1 MTPHVTFGALV
12 TRRVSLVAIYIYLV
26 NFIPIEQLYI
36 SFKYRVLKY
45 HSTSFFTIP
54 NAWIFV
60 QFNFTFYMLVLKKN
74 SQTPPL

>member
-54 NAWIFV
+54 NA
-60 QFNFTFYMLVLKKN
+60 
-74 SQTPPL
+74 